1 MDLLADVCIPC
12 CLGMGHCVGDVAG
25 KAIEVE
31 LHCGLDCR
39 GKMARVLDCMFEGVT
54 LGIQWSKG
62 RAAHLKP
69 AFALAFVSGGSER
82 ARLKDEFLVVVPL
95 CWSRH

>member
-25 KAIEVE
+25 AIEVE

-54 LGIQWSKG
+54 LSIQWSKC
-62 RAAHLKP
+62 RAAHLGP
-69 AFALAFVSGGSER
+69 AFTLAFVSGGSEC

-95 CWSRH
+95 

>member
-12 CLGMGHCVGDVAG
+12 CLGMGHCTGDVAG

-54 LGIQWSKG
+54 LSIQRSKG
-62 RAAHLKP
+62 RAAHLGP
-69 AFALAFVSGGSER
+69 AIALAFVSGGSER

-95 CWSRH
+95 

>member
-25 KAIEVE
+25 KLLEVE
-31 LHCGLDCR
+31 LHRGLDCR
-39 GKMARVLDCMFEGVT
+39 GEMARCMFEGVA

-62 RAAHLKP
+62 RAAHLEP
-69 AFALAFVSGGSER
+69 AFALAFVSGSSER
-82 ARLKDEFLVVVPL
+82 ARL
-95 CWSRH
+95 

>member
-1 MDLLADVCIPC
+1 M
-12 CLGMGHCVGDVAG
+12 GDVAG
-25 KAIEVE
+25 KAIEDE
-31 LHCGLDCR
+31 LHRGLDCR

-54 LGIQWSKG
+54 FGIQRSKG
-62 RAAHLKP
+62 GAAHLEP

-95 CWSRH
+95 CWF